1 MLGLGHGGGYHPDV
15 VDPNA
20 NFKPNYLSIM
30 NYMYMSGDVP
40 RNAWEF
46 RYMYYYWQYRYR
58 QNDPDSSLSDQF
70 YSYISDE
77 EGALD
82 QPESM
87 VDSHNYAFSSG
98 DGLPLDE
105 SDLDETQG
113 LPGYFDCE
121 IDWNGNGVIE
131 RSVEFDITRTNGSAC
146 SMTMMTRCIFG
157 AISYP
162 TTTWNRVVSVRTGSK
177 RSTAADRPRRLLPS
191 GKRPQWRGRLHSNQV
206 PLHASG
212 ISTTARNASK

>member
-1 MLGLGHGGGYHPDV
+1 MRAVNPETTLFRSSLVHELGHMLGLGHGGGYHPDV

-58 QNDPDSSLSDQF
+58 QNDADSSLSDQF

-131 RSVEFDITRTNGSAC
+131 RSVEFDINRDERISVLYDYDD
-146 SMTMMTRCIFG
+146 SMYLR
-157 AISYP
+157 SYF
-162 TTTWNRVVSVRTGSK
+162 VS
-177 RSTAADRPRRLLPS
+177 DYYLEPS
-191 GKRPQWRGRLHSNQV
+191 RFSENQ
-206 PLHASG
+206 
-212 ISTTARNASK
+212 NEE